1 MKKGRMKMSI
11 GAKQVMLKNLE
22 QKFGHTLTVDDMNDV
37 LKIIADELDAY
48 SLEQAEDYEFD
59 LSSKDMLDAF
69 LSAKELEGRSPKTL
83 ERYRY
88 ILSRLF
94 NYCKMPIKSITIYHL
109 RKYLMTLKETGCKD
123 TTLEGIREVFSSF
136 FNWLQKEKLID
147 TNPCANLAP
156 IKCMKVQRLPFS
168 HTDIEKLKEACT
180 SVRDKAI
187 ICFLLSTG
195 CRISEVTQLNRVDID
210 FEKHQCKVLGK
221 GNKERMVYI
230 DEVTAWTLNRY
241 FDNRQDTLPA
251 LFIGRG
257 SPRMTPQ
264 GIRKMLN
271 MLGDK
276 AHVDYVHPHRFR
288 RTLATN
294 LIHRGMPIQEV
305 AKILGHDKLDTTMK
319 YVYIDNNSLH
329 FSYKKFNA

>member
-1 MKKGRMKMSI
+1 MSI
-11 GAKQVMLKNLE
+11 EAKQVMLKNLE

-48 SLEQAEDYEFD
+48 SLEQAENYEFD

-94 NYCKMPIKSITIYHL
+94 NYCKMPIKSITVYHL

-147 TNPCANLAP
+147 MNPCANLAP

-168 HTDIEKLKEACT
+168 HTDIEKLKEVCT
-180 SVRDKAI
+180 STRDKAI
-187 ICFLLSTG
+187 VCFLLSTG
-195 CRISEVTQLNRVDID
+195 CRISEVTQLNRADID

-230 DEVTAWTLNRY
+230 DEVAAWTLSRY
-241 FDNRQDTLPA
+241 FDSRKDALPA
-251 LFIGRG
+251 LFTGRG
-257 SPRMTPQ
+257 SSRMTPQ

-271 MLGDK
+271 VLGDK
-276 AHVDYVHPHRFR
+276 AHVDHVHPHRFR

-319 YVYIDNNSLH
+319 YVYIDNNSLQ
-329 FSYKKFNA
+329 FAYKKFNN